1 MQQIEDTLADAV
13 EQLSRAR
20 ELERVMRIVRRYV
33 RDLTGADGVTFVLRD
48 GDLCHY
54 AEENAIRPLWKD

>member
-20 ELERVMRIVRRYV
+20 ELERVMRIVRRYA
-33 RDLTGADGVTFVLRD
+33 RDLAGADGSR
-48 GDLCHY
+48 
-54 AEENAIRPLWKD
+54 